1 MPELPEV
8 ETMVRGIRP
17 YVAARRIAEF
27 RACPCDCKP
36 LTIEPS
42 VAQIA
47 RRVRGLEVTDVF
59 RRAKRIVLKLA
70 SGEAFVIEPRMTG
83 LMLIEA
89 PPDIDHLRV
98 EWEFADACE
107 PSKLQFWDRR
117 GLGTVRLLSASELA
131 RLMGFEQLGR
141 DALEMTVEHWTA
153 LCAATSTPI
162 KVALLQ
168 QQRVA
173 GIGNLY
179 ASEILHLAKISPL
192 TPSKQ
197 LKRRQIERLTTAT
210 GEVLADAIKHE
221 GSTLSDGTYR
231 NVLNVEGG
239 YQNAHRVYDREGQT
253 CPTCRSKEVI
263 RIVQSQ
269 RSTFYCP
276 SCQKRGEG

>member
-17 YVAARRIAEF
+17 HVTGRRIDAF

-42 VAQIA
+42 VSQIA
-47 RRVRGLEVTDVF
+47 RRVRGLEVTEVF
-59 RRAKRIVLKLA
+59 RRAKRIVLKLSSA
-70 SGEAFVIEPRMTG
+70 EAFVIEPRMTG
-83 LMLIEA
+83 LMLIDN

-98 EWEFADACE
+98 EWEFADARE

-117 GLGTVRLLSASELA
+117 GLGTVRLLDAAGLA
-131 RLMGFEQLGR
+131 ALMGFEKLGR
-141 DALEMTVEHWTA
+141 DALEMTVEHWVEF
-153 LCAATSTPI
+153 CASTSSPI

-192 TPSKQ
+192 TPCRQ
-197 LKRRQIERLTTAT
+197 LKRRSIERLTNAT
-210 GEVLADAIKHE
+210 LAILEDAIKHE

-231 NVLNVEGG
+231 NVLNIEGG

-253 CPTCRSKEVI
+253 CPTCRKAQIV

-269 RSTFYCP
+269 RLTFFCP
-276 SCQKRGEG
+276 RCQKEG

>member
-17 YVAARRIAEF
+17 YVTGRRIAEF
-27 RACPCDCKP
+27 RACPCNCKP
-36 LTIEPS
+36 LTVEPT

-47 RRVRGLEVTDVF
+47 RRVRGLEVTEVF
-59 RRAKRIVLKLA
+59 RRAKRIVLKL
-70 SGEAFVIEPRMTG
+70 SSTEAFVIEPRMTG
-83 LMLIEA
+83 LMLIDN
-89 PPDIDHLRV
+89 PPGVDHLRV
-98 EWEFADACE
+98 EWEFADTRE

-117 GLGTVRLLSASELA
+117 GLGTVRLLSFPELQA
-131 RLMGFEQLGR
+131 LMGFEQLGR
-141 DALEMTVEHWTA
+141 DALEMTVEHWA
-153 LCAATSTPI
+153 EFCASTSSPI
-162 KVALLQ
+162 KVAMLQ

-192 TPSKQ
+192 TPCKQ
-197 LKRRQIERLTTAT
+197 LKRPQIKRLTSAT
-210 GEVLADAIKHE
+210 SAVLEDAIKHE

-231 NVLNVEGG
+231 NVLNVAGG
-239 YQNAHRVYDREGQT
+239 YQSAHRVYDREGQT
-253 CPTCRSKEVI
+253 CPTCLTTDIV

-276 SCQKRGEG
+276 RCQKDD